1 MKNYYFF
8 YLFLFM
14 TFPTFAQKKS
24 LNDRIIS
31 VIDQVTDQYNSIY
44 VDLHQN
50 PELSLLEFKTAE
62 KMASNLE
69 SLGFEVHTNF
79 GGTGVVGIFRNGKGK
94 VIMLRTD
101 MDALPVKETT
111 GLPYASS
118 LISKDA
124 SGNEVPVMHAC
135 GHDLHMTVWLGV
147 LNTLVTLKS
156 EWKGTIVA
164 IAQAAEELSA
174 GAIAMINDGLFR
186 KFPVPDYALAYHV
199 SSLLPAGTIGYNP
212 GSVMAGVN
220 SVNLKIFGSGGHGA
234 MPHTTIDPVVLAA
247 RVILDLQTIVSR
259 EIDPVKPAV
268 VTVGAI
274 HGGVKNNIIPD
285 EVELLLTFRFFDD
298 EVHEQIKEAIIRIS
312 RGLAAS
318 AGLPE
323 EKMPQ
328 VTFPESYNLPVANNS
343 ELVNVTVKSM
353 RDILGQDKVVQ
364 VDPVM
369 TAEDFNKYGRTE
381 EKIPIA
387 LFWMGGV
394 KEELYRAHLED
405 GKFLPPLHNPSFAP
419 DFKNSFRGGVA
430 AMSKAMIDL
439 FGNK

>member
-1 MKNYYFF
+1 
-8 YLFLFM
+8 
-14 TFPTFAQKKS
+14 
-24 LNDRIIS
+24 
-31 VIDQVTDQYNSIY
+31 
-44 VDLHQN
+44 
-50 PELSLLEFKTAE
+50 
-62 KMASNLE
+62 
-69 SLGFEVHTNF
+69 
-79 GGTGVVGIFRNGKGK
+79 
-94 VIMLRTD
+94 
-101 MDALPVKETT
+101 
-111 GLPYASS
+111 
-118 LISKDA
+118 
-124 SGNEVPVMHAC
+124 
-135 GHDLHMTVWLGV
+135 
-147 LNTLVTLKS
+147 
-156 EWKGTIVA
+156 
-164 IAQAAEELSA
+164 
-174 GAIAMINDGLFR
+174 
-186 KFPVPDYALAYHV
+186 
-199 SSLLPAGTIGYNP
+199 
-212 GSVMAGVN
+212 MAGVN

-268 VTVGAI
+268 VTIGAI